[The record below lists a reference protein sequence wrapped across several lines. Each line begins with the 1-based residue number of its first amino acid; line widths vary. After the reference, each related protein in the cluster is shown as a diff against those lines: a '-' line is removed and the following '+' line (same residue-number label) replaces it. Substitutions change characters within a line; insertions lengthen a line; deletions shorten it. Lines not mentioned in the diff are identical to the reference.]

1 MHGRTTGINGAIL
14 RGGNMRKRLWLI
26 PVVVIVALALMST
39 GAGAADGGRIASAC
53 SNQTVNGGRYVGKV
67 TLRFVLI
74 GKVSCTEAH
83 SNIRAFFHHVAV
95 GPCEGNI
102 CGIDPAG
109 GWTCSWPLYA
119 GEGDD
124 DFAGCFRP
132 ATGAKIR
139 VYKVNRHASAA
150 STLHLSELAPAAWGA
165 GAPTAAQSTTS
176 CANERVALGGG
187 SEVFYAFTLH
197 GIACAKAHALITGYM
212 HRVNT
217 GQGCKGR
224 GTACGYEVSGSW
236 CSLPGYGNAP
246 IDAGCCVNVGH
257 PRGSCP
263 GRGQSFTVRATSP
276 PPDWTAQLHL
286 SQFETPDGSI
296 SCYSDGFGPKGLT
309 SCSVSSRNEFA
320 VPAAWMEAP
329 RVRVCT
335 HREELVQPEG
345 EGSACPA
352 GELDRKVILADGQ
365 ENELG
370 GIRCVVAPEGVTCT
384 FAAGAEAGSGFRINS
399 TEVVQLG

>member
-1 MHGRTTGINGAIL
+1 
-14 RGGNMRKRLWLI
+14 
-26 PVVVIVALALMST
+26 VVIVALALTST
-39 GAGAADGGRIASAC
+39 GAGAAGGGRVASAC
-53 SNQTVNGGRYVGKV
+53 SNQTVNGGKYVGKV

-83 SNIRAFFHHVAV
+83 RNIRAFFHHVAV

-102 CGIDPAG
+102 CGVDLPG

-119 GEGDD
+119 GEGNG
-124 DFAGCFRP
+124 DFAGCFRA

-139 VYKVNRHASAA
+139 VYKSQAGQDAA
-150 STLHLSELAPAAWGA
+150 
-165 GAPTAAQSTTS
+165 S
-176 CANERVALGGG
+176 CANQRVALGSG

-197 GIACAKAHALITGYM
+197 GVACAKAHALITAYS
-212 HRVNT
+212 HRATT
-217 GQGCKGR
+217 GRGCEGR

-236 CSLPGYGNAP
+236 CSLPGYANAP
-246 IDAGCCVNVGH
+246 VDTGCCENTGH
-257 PRGSCP
+257 AIGGCPLRGA
-263 GRGQSFTVRATSP
+263 GFTVRATSP
-276 PPDWTAQLHL
+276 PPGWHAQLHL
-286 SQFETPDGSI
+286 TQFETPGGSI
-296 SCYSDGFGPKGLT
+296 SCESDGFGPKGYT
-309 SCSVSSRNEFA
+309 RCSVSSRNEFA

-335 HREELVQPEG
+335 HREELVQPAG

-352 GELDRKVILADGQ
+352 LELDRKVILTDGQ

-384 FAAGAEAGSGFRINS
+384 FAAGAEAGKGFRINS
-399 TEVVQLG
+399 SEVVQLG